1 MIYFVYHR
9 SRLFS
14 QANFFTL
21 VFFFRHTMCSI
32 LFQSLILLF
41 EVRFSNGHSSCRGQT
56 HFRQKHSL
64 PLFSFICVIRW
75 PSLIRFFCQW
85 TSIKAWTGH
94 VQLITNMSSQYRCST
109 QFRWTLSWR
118 SRSHVEVTKSFASVV
133 SQVTGTIIFLFT
145 SQPCRVTSKYETT
158 QWEWNRLVRVT
169 TRTLLYILSAWKNTS
184 ILYSII
190 HLTPMSIF
198 QWCHPYLHRVES
210 RSSEES
216 PRVKRGKVA
225 LSIDA
230 QKSWLI
236 GLESDFMYS
245 SWLCI

>member
-9 SRLFS
+9 SRFFS
-14 QANFFTL
+14 QASLFTL

-32 LFQSLILLF
+32 LFRSLILLF
-41 EVRFSNGHSSCRGQT
+41 GVRFSNGHSSCRGQT

-64 PLFSFICVIRW
+64 ALFSFICVIRW

-118 SRSHVEVTKSFASVV
+118 SRSHVEVRKSFASVV

-145 SQPCRVTSKYETT
+145 STLSCYFEIRDDALRKKSTRQSHNENSSVYIICLKEQIDFIFYHPSDATERIPVMSYVPASSWVEIVGGIATSK
-158 QWEWNRLVRVT
+158 
-169 TRTLLYILSAWKNTS
+169 TR
-184 ILYSII
+184 
-190 HLTPMSIF
+190 
-198 QWCHPYLHRVES
+198 
-210 RSSEES
+210 
-216 PRVKRGKVA
+216 
-225 LSIDA
+225 
-230 QKSWLI
+230 
-236 GLESDFMYS
+236 
-245 SWLCI
+245 